1 LHSRTIWPAML
12 AGGLLLGLAA
22 IMGAALSGPSAGA
35 QSNPSDDDH
44 EVWIT
49 DVGFN
54 PVSCTIRR
62 TDNVRFVNKSGTVRD
77 VVFDNIPAHP
87 SDPNTPLS
95 TGDIP
100 PGGSSTSFSFDFG
113 GSNPYHDRYTPSF
126 TGSITTT
133 VSGAVN
139 CTQATPTPT
148 PTNTPTVTPTPSATP
163 TPPRSPA
170 CGVQAGCAIAPA
182 VARDE

>member
-1 LHSRTIWPAML
+1 ML

-22 IMGAALSGPSAGA
+22 IVGSALSGPSAGA
-35 QSNPSDDDH
+35 QANPSDDDH

-49 DVGFN
+49 DLGFN

-62 TDNVRFVNKSGTVRD
+62 SDNVRFVNKSSAVRD
-77 VVFDNIPAHP
+77 VVFDNIPVP
-87 SDPNTPLS
+87 GNPNEKLS

-113 GSNPYHDRYTPSF
+113 GSNSFHERYTPSF

-133 VSGAVN
+133 VSGVAS
-139 CTQATPTPT
+139 CDQATPTPT
-148 PTNTPTVTPTPSATP
+148 PTNTPTITPTPSATP

-170 CGVQAGCAIAPA
+170 CGVQAGCAIAPG
-182 VARDE
+182 VARDD